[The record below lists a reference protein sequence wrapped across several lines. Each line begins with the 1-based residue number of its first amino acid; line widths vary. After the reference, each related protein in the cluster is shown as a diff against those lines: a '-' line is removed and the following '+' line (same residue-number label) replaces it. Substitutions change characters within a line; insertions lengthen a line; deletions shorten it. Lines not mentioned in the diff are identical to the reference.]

1 MDRRTFV
8 GLTAFGVL
16 WPTRNG
22 VRGERLARVGL
33 HLASVRSASAADLGN
48 ALRMVASLGY
58 REVEL
63 SRADD
68 RAVDPRATRRLLD
81 DLGLRAPSRDVAMPD
96 VFSNWRLLLR
106 ECQVLGNR
114 HVVCAEVPPRERAT
128 LDGYKRVA
136 DLLTPAGRITQA
148 AGVQLV
154 LRPHA
159 DDFRPRGAIVPYDYV
174 LNNTDPALLK
184 VQLDLS
190 DLVRARRDPVEE
202 IGRHPGRIASLHVN
216 DIADEREEDVV
227 ELGGGRIDLPRVL
240 ARARQAGIG
249 SYFVNDRRPGAPW
262 EYAKANFGYLSKL
275 EF

>member
-1 MDRRTFV
+1 
-8 GLTAFGVL
+8 
-16 WPTRNG
+16 
-22 VRGERLARVGL
+22 
-33 HLASVRSASAADLGN
+33 
-48 ALRMVASLGY
+48 MVAGLGY

-68 RAVDPRATRRLLD
+68 ATVDPRATRRLLD
-81 DLGLRAPSRDVAMPD
+81 DLGLTAPSRHVAMSD

-114 HVVCAEVPPRERAT
+114 HIVCAEIPARERGT

-148 AGVQLV
+148 GGLQLV
-154 LRPHA
+154 LRPHP

-174 LNNTDPALLK
+174 LNNTDPALVRL
-184 VQLDLS
+184 QLDLS

-202 IGRHPGRIASLHVN
+202 LTRHPGRVASLHVN
-216 DIADEREEDVV
+216 DVAAEPKEDLV

-262 EYAKANFGYLSKL
+262 EHAKGDFAYLSKL
-275 EF
+275 EL